1 MYTLLPDEKIE
12 PLGNNMRIVV
22 SGSHTFGTDAILLA
36 NFASIKR
43 KDIACDMGTG
53 CGIIPLIWCKGETKE
68 VYALDIQPKAI
79 SQLEKSLKL
88 NDIEGRIKPVECD
101 LRQLRG
107 VLEFGK
113 FDLVTMN
120 PPYKP
125 VGTGIESISEAERIA
140 RHEVTC
146 TVTDAT
152 KTAAQLLKYGGRFC
166 MCHRPERLCDI
177 IVAFRSHG
185 LECKKIRF
193 VVEREG
199 KSPWLVLV
207 EGKRGGKSGVTVKKN
222 LVMKDENGVVTDEF
236 RSMFGDYMDGH
247 Q

>member
-1 MYTLLPDEKIE
+1 MLLQDEKIE
-12 PLGNNMRIVV
+12 PLGNNMEIVV
-22 SGSHTFGTDAILLA
+22 SPSHTFGTDAILLA
-36 NFASIKR
+36 NFASVKR

-53 CGIIPLIWCKGETKE
+53 CGIIPLIWCKGETRE
-68 VYALDIQPKAI
+68 LYAVDIQPKAI
-79 SQLEKSLKL
+79 SQLEKSLEH
-88 NDIEGRIKPVECD
+88 NGIVGRIKPVNCD
-101 LRQLRG
+101 LRSIKEYLPAG
-107 VLEFGK
+107 S

-146 TVTDAT
+146 TVDDAV
-152 KTAAQLLKYGGRFC
+152 KAASQLLKYGGRFC

-177 IVAFRSHG
+177 IVSLRTHF

-193 VVEREG
+193 VVEKQG
-199 KSPWLVLV
+199 KAPWLVLV
-207 EGKRGGKSGVTVKKN
+207 EGKRGGKSGVTVMKE
-222 LVMKDENGVVTDEF
+222 LVMKDEKGNPTEEF
-236 RSMFGDYMDGH
+236 RAMFGDYMDGH

>member
-1 MYTLLPDEKIE
+1 MITLLPDEKTE
-12 PLGNNMRIVV
+12 PLGNNFNIVV
-22 SGSHTFGTDAILLA
+22 SPSHTFGTDAVLLA

-68 VYALDIQPKAI
+68 IFALDIQPKAT

-88 NDIEGRIKPVECD
+88 NGIEGRIRAVNCD
-101 LRQLRG
+101 LRQLKG
-107 VLEFGK
+107 VVPYGY

-125 VGTGIESISEAERIA
+125 VGTGIESLSQAERIA
-140 RHEVTC
+140 RHEVEC
-146 TVTDAT
+146 TVDDAC
-152 KTAAQLLKYGGRFC
+152 KAAAGLLKYGGRFC

-177 IVAFRSHG
+177 IVSLRSNG

-193 VVEREG
+193 VTEREG
-199 KSPWLVLV
+199 KAPWLVLI
-207 EGKRGGKSGVTVKKN
+207 EGKRGGKSGVTVEKN
-222 LVMKDENGVVTDEF
+222 LVMKDEEGKPTDEF
-236 RSMFGDYMDGH
+236 RAMFGDYMDGH

>member
-1 MYTLLPDEKIE
+1 MTVLLEDEKIE
-12 PLGNNMRIVV
+12 PLGNSMEIVV
-22 SGSHTFGTDAILLA
+22 SKSHTFGTDAILLA

-43 KDIACDMGTG
+43 KDVACDMGTG
-53 CGIIPLIWCKGETKE
+53 CGIIPLIWCKGETKQI
-68 VYALDIQPKAI
+68 YAVDIQPKAI
-79 SQLEKSLKL
+79 SQLEKSVEHNGL
-88 NDIEGRIKPVECD
+88 DGRIKAVNCD
-101 LRQLRG
+101 LRQIKDFLAAG
-107 VLEFGK
+107 S

-125 VGTGIESISEAERIA
+125 VGAGIESISEAERIA

-146 TVTDAT
+146 TVDDAVR
-152 KTAAQLLKYGGRFC
+152 AASQLLKYGGRFC

-177 IVAFRSHG
+177 IVSLRSFS

-199 KSPWLVLV
+199 KAPWLVLV
-207 EGKRGGKSGVTVKKN
+207 EGRRGGKSGVTVMNN
-222 LVMKDENGVVTDEF
+222 LVMKDENGNVTDEF

>member
-1 MYTLLPDEKIE
+1 MSVLLEDEKIE
-12 PLGNNMRIVV
+12 PLGNNMEIVV

-43 KDIACDMGTG
+43 KDVACDMGTG
-53 CGIIPLIWCKGETKE
+53 CGIIPLIWCKGDTKE
-68 VYALDIQPKAI
+68 VWAVDIQPKAVA
-79 SQLEKSLKL
+79 QLEKSLEH
-88 NDIEGRIKPVECD
+88 NGIEGRIRPVNCD
-101 LRQLRG
+101 LRSIK
-107 VLEFGK
+107 EFLPAGK

-125 VGTGIESISEAERIA
+125 VGTGIESISQAERIA

-146 TVTDAT
+146 TVDDAV
-152 KTAAQLLKYGGRFC
+152 KAASQLLKYGGRFC

-177 IVAFRSHG
+177 IVSLRAGG

-199 KSPWLVLV
+199 KVPWLVLV
-207 EGKRGGKSGVTVKKN
+207 EGKRGGKSGVTVMKN
-222 LVMKDENGVVTDEF
+222 LVMKDEKGNPTDEF

>member
-1 MYTLLPDEKIE
+1 MPFLQEDERIE
-12 PLGNNMRIVV
+12 PLGNKMEIVV
-22 SGSHTFGTDAILLA
+22 SDSHTFGTDAILLA
-36 NFASIKR
+36 GFASVKR

-68 VYALDIQPKAI
+68 IYAVDIQPKAI
-79 SQLEKSLKL
+79 AQLEKSLEH
-88 NDIEGRIKPVECD
+88 NGIEGRIKPVNCD
-101 LRQLRG
+101 LRRVKDFLPAG
-107 VLEFGK
+107 S

-125 VGTGIESISEAERIA
+125 VGTGIESVSEAERIA

-146 TVTDAT
+146 TVDDAVR
-152 KTAAQLLKYGGRFC
+152 AASQLLKYGGRFC

-177 IVAFRSHG
+177 IVSLRAFS

-199 KSPWLVLV
+199 KAPWLVLV
-207 EGKRGGKSGVTVKKN
+207 EGKRGGKSGVTVMKN
-222 LVMKDENGVVTDEF
+222 LVMKDENGNPTEEF
-236 RSMFGDYMDGH
+236 RNMFGDYMDGH

>member
-1 MYTLLPDEKIE
+1 MPILLQDEKKE
-12 PLGNNMRIVV
+12 PLGNNMHIVV
-22 SGSHTFGTDAILLA
+22 SPSHTFGTDAILLA
-36 NFASIKR
+36 NFASIRR

-68 VYALDIQPKAI
+68 IYAVDIQPKAI
-79 SQLEKSLKL
+79 SQLEKSIEL
-88 NDIEGRIKPVECD
+88 NNISGRIKPYNCD
-101 LRQLRG
+101 LRSIKEHLPAAG
-107 VLEFGK
+107 

-146 TVTDAT
+146 TVDDAV
-152 KTAAQLLKYGGRFC
+152 KAAAQLLKYGGRFC

-177 IVAFRSHG
+177 IVSLRAHS

-193 VVEREG
+193 VVERQG
-199 KSPWLVLV
+199 KAPWLVLV
-207 EGKRGGKSGVTVKKN
+207 EGKRGGKSGVTVVKE
-222 LVMKDENGVVTDEF
+222 LVMKDENGNPTDEF